1 MRCTSCRR
9 ARPSRLTVL
18 PPSKATLLCCHA
30 LQGDAA
36 AMEGHLATI
45 SAGLQQCQALLSRM
59 GEACDPAV
67 YYARVRT
74 PMCGW
79 RGNPALPDGLVYG
92 GVWQQPQ
99 QLYGETGAQ
108 SPLLHALDAALG
120 IEHPCGW

>member
-1 MRCTSCRR
+1 MHVAIEAAS
-9 ARPSRLTVL
+9 APAVAALL
-18 PPSKATLLCCHA
+18 PLQQAA
-30 LQGDAA
+30 AQGDAS
-36 AMEGHLATI
+36 AMEAHLATI
-45 SAGLQQCQALLSRM
+45 SACLSDSQALLSRM

-79 RGNPALPDGLVYG
+79 RSNPALPGGLLYG
-92 GVWQQPQ
+92 GVWPRPQ

-108 SPLLHALDAALG
+108 SPLLHALDATLG